1 MLRKQKQVRT
11 QIHKLLDVS
20 LFALSFWLAHLVR
33 DLPAAD
39 RWFGRPI
46 QPFSEYAWLLVFIVL
61 AAPLVL
67 ELQGFY
73 GRPLLAQRRVTAW
86 HLFKGCVVLTVGTI
100 IIQYFLRD
108 VQVLPGREGSDN
120 LSRSVYA
127 FFGTFS
133 FILIMLKEEVVRRL
147 IEAQVSHASLR
158 RRLIIAGSADE
169 PAKLREY
176 LEGKAREGF
185 DVVEEIELDDAFV
198 EQLPELLHKYS
209 ANAVVLCARH
219 TVFGLVEKAIQT
231 CELEG
236 VEVWLMADFFKTEIS
251 QTSLDEFYG
260 KPMLVFRSA
269 PEASWQAMAKQVIDF
284 VGASVLLLFGLLV
297 MIPTAIM
304 IRITSPGPVFFR
316 QQRAGLNGRPFYM
329 YKFRSMVNNAEQL
342 KQELAQ
348 LNEMSGPVFKVTNDP
363 RITPI
368 GRFIRKWSID
378 ELPQLWNVVRGD
390 MSLVG
395 PRPLPVDEV
404 DRFDDR
410 AHRRRLSVKPG
421 LTCLWQVSGRNNV
434 KDFKD
439 WVRLDLEYIDNWTI
453 WLDLKILARTVPVV
467 LAGTGAR

>member
-1 MLRKQKQVRT
+1 MLGKQRQVRT
-11 QIHKLLDVS
+11 QIHKLVDA
-20 LFALSFWLAHLVR
+20 ALLTLAFWLAHLVR
-33 DLPAAD
+33 SHPLALEVFTYPL
-39 RWFGRPI
+39 
-46 QPFSEYAWLLVFIVL
+46 QPFADYAWVMFYIFVTT
-61 AAPLVL
+61 PLFL
-67 ELQGFY
+67 ELSGFY
-73 GRPLLAQRRVTAW
+73 NRPLLASRRLTSW
-86 HLFKGCVVLTVGTI
+86 QFIKGCAVLTVGAI
-100 IIQYFLRD
+100 ILQFFLRE
-108 VQVLPGREGSDN
+108 QLART
-120 LSRSVYA
+120 VYL
-127 FFGTFS
+127 FFPAIGFT
-133 FILIMLKEEVVRRL
+133 LVMLKEELVRRM

-158 RRLIIAGSADE
+158 RRLIIAGAADE

-260 KPMLVFRSA
+260 KPMLVFRSV
-269 PEASWQAMAKQVIDF
+269 PEASWQAMAKQVMDF
-284 VGASVLLLFGLLV
+284 VGASVLLLFGLLF
-297 MIPTAIM
+297 MIPVAIM
-304 IRITSPGPVFFR
+304 IRITSPGPVLFR

-421 LTCLWQVSGRNNV
+421 LTCLWQVSGRNDV

>member
-1 MLRKQKQVRT
+1 MLGKQRQVRT
-11 QIHKLLDVS
+11 QIHKPVDAALL
-20 LFALSFWLAHLVR
+20 ALAFWLAHLVR
-33 DLPAAD
+33 SHPWALEV
-39 RWFGRPI
+39 FTYQL
-46 QPFSEYAWLLVFIVL
+46 QPFAEYLWVLLYIFL
-61 AAPLVL
+61 ATPLFL
-67 ELQGFY
+67 ELSGFY
-73 GRPLLAQRRVTAW
+73 DRPLLASRRQTVW
-86 HLFKGCVVLTVGTI
+86 QFVKGCAAVTVGAI
-100 IIQYFLRD
+100 ILQFFLREQLART
-108 VQVLPGREGSDN
+108 VYLFFPVIGFVL
-120 LSRSVYA
+120 V
-127 FFGTFS
+127 
-133 FILIMLKEEVVRRL
+133 MLKEELVRRM

-158 RRLIIAGSADE
+158 RRLIIAGAADE

-176 LEGKAREGF
+176 LAAKASEGF
-185 DVVEEIELDDAFV
+185 DVVEEIELNETFV

-260 KPMLVFRSA
+260 KPMLVFRSV
-269 PEASWQAMAKQVIDF
+269 PEASWQAMAKQVMDF
-284 VGASVLLLFGLLV
+284 VGAAVLLAITAVPMALV
-297 MIPTAIM
+297 ALG
-304 IRITSPGPVFFR
+304 IRFTSPGPVLFK
-316 QQRAGLNGRPFYM
+316 QQRAGLNGRAFNM

-378 ELPQLWNVVRGD
+378 ELPQLWNIVRGD

-421 LTCLWQVSGRNNV
+421 LTCLWQVSGRNDV